1 MLCLCRNWVGC
12 LGCLTLG
19 LDRSPP
25 MTQAPGNRPCF
36 PSGTRASSLSPWSSP
51 PASLPGSEKTGLF
64 LSTGV
69 KTKLYLANPTAK
81 GPHRWLRMSGAGL

>member
-1 MLCLCRNWVGC
+1 MFGVSNPRPGQKPLNDPGSWEQTLLPFWPHLCLP
-12 LGCLTLG
+12 G
-19 LDRSPP
+19 LP
-25 MTQAPGNRPCF
+25 
-36 PSGTRASSLSPWSSP
+36 L